1 MLNLLFLSP
10 NLESELRLRG
20 AEICVT
26 THGRMSSKAI
36 PTPWE
41 ATPPWEMCAD
51 CRAKELRV
59 RFLYISSGTETSWE
73 DTEDFNVTRMV
84 TR

>member
-1 MLNLLFLSP
+1 MEKEKQSDMLNLLSLSP
-10 NLESELRLRG
+10 NLESELRSSG
-20 AEICVT
+20 SEIRVT

-59 RFLYISSGTETSWE
+59 RFLFIHFIWDRDELGRY
-73 DTEDFNVTRMV
+73 
-84 TR
+84 